1 MESARRCADLREAR
15 EVNGRGPRGPGSLTT
30 GVESMKTCRW
40 IAYVTLVAL
49 TPVIAVA
56 CAYGVMV
63 ALVTLIP

>member
-1 MESARRCADLREAR
+1 
-15 EVNGRGPRGPGSLTT
+15 
-30 GVESMKTCRW
+30 MKTCRW

-49 TPVIAVA
+49 APVIALA